1 MSQSIN
7 ITCDTPVEAT
17 GELGHVRHRLFT
29 LAKAAY
35 ATWRARRNHRRD
47 VAHLQTMSDRM
58 LADIGLTRSEIE
70 YAVWFG
76 RHGG

>member
-1 MSQSIN
+1 MSQSID
-7 ITCDTPVEAT
+7 IACDAPVEAT
-17 GELGHVRHRLFT
+17 GELRHVRRRLFT

-35 ATWRARRNHRRD
+35 STWLAWRNHRRD

-58 LADIGLTRSEIE
+58 LADIGLTRSEIG
-70 YAVWFG
+70 YAVRFG